1 MLGNTGAGKST
12 LINYLCGCEM
22 ENARRRDIGLSGRGS
37 VIRVKAD
44 QRDTAVTKIGHDMQ
58 KSATFL
64 PSVAVST
71 TDGKVYCDCPG
82 FLDNRGAEINIANAC
97 NIKQMIAQAK
107 SVRVVVLINYDSL
120 KADRGRGVKDLAKVR
135 ARIACRRLAPPRAC
149 HVNGVR
155 GAARMR
161 RGFPA
166 PCQSRY

>member
-1 MLGNTGAGKST
+1 MCIL
-12 LINYLCGCEM
+12 LHVYPE
-22 ENARRRDIGLSGRGS
+22 AR
-37 VIRVKAD
+37 
-44 QRDTAVTKIGHDMQ
+44 
-58 KSATFL
+58 
-64 PSVAVST
+64 
-71 TDGKVYCDCPG
+71 
-82 FLDNRGAEINIANAC
+82 
-97 NIKQMIAQAK
+97 

-149 HVNGVR
+149 HVNGVG